1 MIDYY
6 LFCNSSTLVNKHPDW
21 SPIVNE
27 PVYTTGDVAKFT
39 GVNFR
44 TVIRWIERGELE
56 GYKLPGRGDHRVTKS
71 SVLAF
76 MAQHHIPVPVELL
89 GQERKA
95 LVVDDDMLMAKAIC
109 RVLKRDGW
117 EVKIANDGFEAGME
131 LAGFKPSLLILD
143 LKMPSMDGYAVLALT
158 RSTPGFENLK
168 ILVISGQSKQ
178 DLDLAI
184 KKGADEVLEKPF
196 ENERL
201 LNIVDSW
208 FSKKQ
213 L

>member
-1 MIDYY
+1 
-6 LFCNSSTLVNKHPDW
+6 
-21 SPIVNE
+21 VNE
-27 PVYTTGDVAKFT
+27 PVYTTGEVAKFT

-71 SVLAF
+71 SILAF
-76 MAQHHIPVPVELL
+76 MQQHHIPLPSELSGL
-89 GQERKA
+89 GRKA
-95 LVVDDDMLMAKAIC
+95 LVVDDDLPMANAIA

-143 LKMPSMDGYAVLALT
+143 LKMPSMDGYTVLALT
-158 RSTPGFENLK
+158 RSTPGFEKLK
-168 ILVISGQSKQ
+168 ILVISALSKL
-178 DLDLAI
+178 DLDKAI

-201 LNIVDSW
+201 LAIVGNW
-208 FSKKQ
+208 FTK
-213 L
+213 